1 MVEETCQE
9 NPKCASEDLE
19 GACCPTRGDW
29 GYLDCCETLPAA
41 CAEDSMSDECTI
53 TTVATYKEAIAS
65 GAAGTRS
72 ITMLMGAAL
81 VLAVLS
87 L

>member
-1 MVEETCQE
+1 MVEETCQL
-9 NPKCASEDLE
+9 NPECKAEDLL
-19 GACCPTRGDW
+19 GACCPTSNGF

-41 CAEDSMSDECTI
+41 CAEDTMSDNCTI
-53 TTVATYKEAIAS
+53 TTVATYKAAIAS